1 MKTKS
6 TKSGFTIIELLVV
19 VSIIGLLLSLLIPAV
34 GKARDSALTTQS
46 LANLRNMSSACG
58 SYGAD
63 WSDRQPTFVFDDL
76 GQHISGISNA
86 SEAEY
91 LKNTGGCCPSMVLG
105 YGGYIGKCAGGA
117 KGGKGIWGFWS
128 GCDAGVGSGSN
139 LAYSMPIILSPS
151 WTGDA
156 GVVGTG
162 GWRIPNVRA
171 FSQYVGGKFYDKVF
185 YAPKDKYSMERVQ
198 PALEVGDDFSLICE
212 IPDGWV
218 QSTYCFSPAA
228 MFCPDVL
235 GAKKGCISFSGTGAT
250 GLLPASFRS
259 PSVGQ
264 AGFPDLKTRMLEH
277 SWLQNKEGPDF
288 NPKFS
293 TDVPY
298 FFNQCVN
305 SAPGTLFFDG
315 HVGLSG
321 CNDSMDA
328 NAQVRASN
336 TDAGSTKKEKGLFV
350 TDTLAVLPGPWS
362 GYGGY
367 FTGADGQDGA
377 EFNFDTQVN
386 TSLHVFTTDGILGRD
401 FISAK

>member
-63 WSDRQPTFVFDDL
+63 WSDRQPTFIFDDL

-105 YGGYIGKCAGGA
+105 YGGYIGKCAGGS

-128 GCDAGVGSGSN
+128 SCDASVGSGSN
-139 LAYSMPIILSPS
+139 LAYSLPIILSPS

-212 IPDGWV
+212 VPDGWV

-235 GAKKGCISFSGTGAT
+235 GSKKGCISFSGTGPT

-315 HVGLSG
+315 HVALTG

-350 TDTLAVLPGPWS
+350 SDTLAVLPGPWD

-367 FTGADGQDGA
+367 FTGADGKDGA

-386 TSLHVFTTDGILGRD
+386 TSFHVFTTDGILGRD

>member
-63 WSDRQPTFVFDDL
+63 WSDRQPTFIFDDL
-76 GQHISGISNA
+76 GQHISGISNS

-105 YGGYIGKCAGGA
+105 YGGYIGKCAGGS

-128 GCDAGVGSGSN
+128 SCDASVGSGSN
-139 LAYSMPIILSPS
+139 LAYSLPIILSPS

-212 IPDGWV
+212 VPDGWV

-235 GAKKGCISFSGTGAT
+235 GSKKGCISFSGTGPT

-315 HVGLSG
+315 HVALTG

-350 TDTLAVLPGPWS
+350 SDTLAVLPGPWD

-367 FTGADGQDGA
+367 FTGADGKDGA

-386 TSLHVFTTDGILGRD
+386 TSFHVFTTDGILGRD